1 MRTTINLNDDLL
13 RQAKIEA
20 AKSGRTLASILEDAL
35 RESLARQTKQPTR
48 KKVTLPVSTMSGGVQ
63 PGVDL
68 YDSASLLDLMD
79 SRDADS

>member
-1 MRTTINLNDDLL
+1 MRTTINLDDELL

-20 AKSGRTLASILEDAL
+20 AKSGRTLTSLMEDAL
-35 RESLARQTKQPTR
+35 RASLSRQTLKAADER
-48 KKVTLPVSTMSGGVQ
+48 VTLPVSTMRGGVQ

-68 YDSASLLDLMD
+68 YDSASLVELMD